1 MNALL
6 LLGGGVLLLLLA
18 KKLGLLLLLLALS
31 GVVWFLIATQ
41 AWGILTLLGAGAV
54 LFAIGT
60 LYKET
65 HKGGS

>member
-1 MNALL
+1 MSALL

-18 KKLGLLLLLLALS
+18 KKLGLLLLLLALA

-41 AWGILTLLGAGAV
+41 AWGVLTLFVIVGV
-54 LFAIGT
+54 LFSMGT